1 MTNSE
6 KLNRNLQNFDKALSQ
21 LKKALEEPE
30 SPIVRDATI
39 QRFEFTYELCWKTLK
54 NYLEDIH
61 GIRAV
66 SPRMVF
72 KEAFAIDLIENEEIF
87 IEMIESRNKLSHTYN
102 EEQAQSIYLKCDAY
116 LKEMKMVTQKLKTPS

>member
-87 IEMIESRNKLSHTYN
+87 IEMIESRNRLSHTYN